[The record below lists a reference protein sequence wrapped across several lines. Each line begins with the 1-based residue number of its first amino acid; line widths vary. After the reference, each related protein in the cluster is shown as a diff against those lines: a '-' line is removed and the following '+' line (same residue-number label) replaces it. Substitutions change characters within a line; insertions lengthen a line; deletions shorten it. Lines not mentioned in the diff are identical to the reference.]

1 MAVKFLNHIDLN
13 KNELQNAVI
22 QPLGTAPS
30 NPVEGQIYYNG
41 GIIYLCTVGGATP
54 TWKAVSGD
62 IEAVNTNGGLDGG
75 GASGSLTLSLK
86 GSGSL
91 TANKVLKWDGTNGQ
105 LVNSSITD
113 DGTTVTIAGNLTV
126 SGTTTQ
132 VNTETVT
139 IQDNILELNSNAA
152 ATPTENA
159 GITVNRG
166 SSSKVDVLW
175 NETTDRWTFTNNGT
189 TYYNIPL
196 STEYNNY
203 SHPTGDGNLHVPA
216 TGTTNSGNSLI
227 AGATAGS
234 LSWGI
239 PGRAATADKWGTA
252 RVLTLGG
259 DLTGN
264 VTIDGTANMT
274 LNAAIAA
281 NSVALGTDT
290 TGNYVASVTGNNG
303 IVVTGTA
310 GEGWTPNVALA
321 AQDLTLFPTSNYKKS
336 VRVATTA
343 NITLSN
349 VQTIDGV
356 AVVAGNRVLVKNQTT
371 AAQNGIYV
379 VSTGAWTRSTAADG
393 STEIDSAIVAVDEG
407 TTNGGYYFTNVF
419 KSSDVV
425 GTTAMPWYRAVHENG
440 TWGISV
446 SGSAA
451 TLTTGRTIN
460 GTSFNG
466 SANITTA
473 SWGTARAISIGGTSK
488 NVDGSAAVTWTEAE
502 IAANTAVT
510 LKTART
516 ITVGGVV
523 SGSASFNGG
532 ANITI
537 TTTLPVADLTLF
549 PTSNF
554 KKSVKA
560 ATTGNIAL
568 TGAQTIDGI
577 SCVAGDRVLVKS
589 QTAQR
594 ENGIYIVNAG
604 AWTRST
610 AADGSSEIDNAI
622 VAVDQGTA
630 NGGYYFT
637 NTFKTT
643 DVVGTTNMPWY
654 RVVHE
659 SGTWGISITG
669 NAGTATT
676 LATARTINGTSFNG
690 SANITTASWGTSR
703 NVTIGSSTKAVDG
716 SANVSFSLTE
726 IGVTAELTKRR
737 YVATIGT
744 GATTIPITH
753 NLATRDVIVQ
763 LYDTTTYDTIYTD
776 VVRTDTNTVTLNFAT
791 APADNSIRVV
801 IFAAI

>member
-1 MAVKFLNHIDLN
+1 MGID
-13 KNELQNAVI
+13 
-22 QPLGTAPS
+22 
-30 NPVEGQIYYNG
+30 
-41 GIIYLCTVGGATP
+41 
-54 TWKAVSGD
+54 
-62 IEAVNTNGGLDGG
+62 
-75 GASGSLTLSLK
+75 
-86 GSGSL
+86 
-91 TANKVLKWDGTNGQ
+91 
-105 LVNSSITD
+105 
-113 DGTTVTIAGNLTV
+113 
-126 SGTTTQ
+126 
-132 VNTETVT
+132 
-139 IQDNILELNSNAA
+139 
-152 ATPTENA
+152 
-159 GITVNRG
+159 
-166 SSSKVDVLW
+166 
-175 NETTDRWTFTNNGT
+175 
-189 TYYNIPL
+189 
-196 STEYNNY
+196 
-203 SHPTGDGNLHVPA
+203 
-216 TGTTNSGNSLI
+216 
-227 AGATAGS
+227 
-234 LSWGI
+234 
-239 PGRAATADKWGTA
+239 
-252 RVLTLGG
+252 
-259 DLTGN
+259 
-264 VTIDGTANMT
+264 
-274 LNAAIAA
+274 
-281 NSVALGTDT
+281 
-290 TGNYVASVTGNNG
+290 
-303 IVVTGTA
+303 
-310 GEGWTPNVALA
+310 
-321 AQDLTLFPTSNYKKS
+321 
-336 VRVATTA
+336 
-343 NITLSN
+343 
-349 VQTIDGV
+349 
-356 AVVAGNRVLVKNQTT
+356 
-371 AAQNGIYV
+371 
-379 VSTGAWTRSTAADG
+379 
-393 STEIDSAIVAVDEG
+393 
-407 TTNGGYYFTNVF
+407 
-419 KSSDVV
+419 
-425 GTTAMPWYRAVHENG
+425 
-440 TWGISV
+440 
-446 SGSAA
+446 
-451 TLTTGRTIN
+451 
-460 GTSFNG
+460 
-466 SANITTA
+466 
-473 SWGTARAISIGGTSK
+473 
-488 NVDGSAAVTWTEAE
+488 TEAE